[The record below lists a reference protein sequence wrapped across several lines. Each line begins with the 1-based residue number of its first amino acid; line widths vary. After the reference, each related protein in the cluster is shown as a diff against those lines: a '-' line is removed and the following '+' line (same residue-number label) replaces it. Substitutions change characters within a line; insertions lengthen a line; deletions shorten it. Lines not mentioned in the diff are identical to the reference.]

1 MRRRATSR
9 SVASRLRITDCPS
22 LNLSASSWAWSKR
35 RGRTVA
41 GSELGGGA
49 GAREGAGGRG
59 AARPCNAGSSAL
71 DACAAARRAGD
82 SKSRDGKLGRA
93 GTALTTV
100 SSDSVG
106 HVRALVDRLL
116 RPPSLEERDD
126 RVGGSGST

>member
-9 SVASRLRITDCPS
+9 SVDSRLRITDCPS

-35 RGRTVA
+35 RGRTVV
-41 GSELGGGA
+41 GSVLGA
-49 GAREGAGGRG
+49 VDTRDADHGRG
-59 AARPCNAGSSAL
+59 AGRAWAPESSL
-71 DACAAARRAGD
+71 VLPWEPERRAGD

-106 HVRALVDRLL
+106 QLRL
-116 RPPSLEERDD
+116 PDD
-126 RVGGSGST
+126 RPLRAG